1 MRKAAIGVLAVAAAA
16 AVAAVVLGRDSKAG
30 RTARRGLGQ
39 AGKKARYA
47 AGRLQGVKYRVTG
60 GHPDP
65 AVPDDVL
72 ADRIR
77 SGLGPL
83 EHRLD
88 VPRVHVM
95 VEQHVALLHGEVPS
109 VTDRAAIERAV
120 LDTPGVRGL
129 ESYLHVGLTPGST
142 RPSAGRAEAAKMPSA
157 ALRELLDAAT
167 EAGAPGD
174 RSLAAV
180 RAVLGAFA
188 GRIPEGER
196 EQLLAHLPAD
206 VRELA
211 AIPSIAGDA
220 LARMRTVEE
229 LVQTV
234 TAPSLTPDQGRAVVE
249 AVVTHVR
256 RLVPEEAADVEAVLP
271 AELRRLWTEPVPG

>member
-1 MRKAAIGVLAVAAAA
+1 MRKAATGVLAVAAAA
-16 AVAAVVLGRDSKAG
+16 AVAAVVFGRDSNAG
-30 RTARRGLGQ
+30 RAARRGLGQ
-39 AGKKARYA
+39 AGKRARYA
-47 AGRLQGVKYRVTG
+47 AGRLQGVKYRLTG

-95 VEQHVALLHGEVPS
+95 VEHHIALLHGEVPS

-129 ESYLHVGLTPGST
+129 ESFLHVGLTPGST
-142 RPSAGRAEAAKMPSA
+142 RPSAGRAEAAAAPSA
-157 ALRELLDAAT
+157 ALQELLEAAGD
-167 EAGAPGD
+167 AGAPED
-174 RSLAAV
+174 RTRSAV

-188 GRIPEGER
+188 GRIPADER
-196 EQLLAHLPAD
+196 EQLLVHLPAD

-211 AIPSIAGDA
+211 AVPRIAGDA

-229 LVQTV
+229 LVLAA
-234 TAPSLTPDQGRAVVE
+234 TAPGLTPDQGRAVAE
-249 AVVTHVR
+249 AVLTHVR
-256 RLVPEEAADVEAVLP
+256 RLVPEEAADIEAVLP
-271 AELRRLWTEPVPG
+271 AELKGLWRDPVPG